1 MNMEVRTMHVTT
13 IEQAN
18 SSELFRRLDEID
30 GEFQDFHISAHKS
43 DLLYEE
49 QKLLKAELQKRGYD
63 IS

>member
-1 MNMEVRTMHVTT
+1 MYVTT

-18 SSELFRRLDEID
+18 DFEIFRRLDEIE

-49 QKLLKAELQKRGYD
+49 QKLLKAELQKRGYE